1 MEEDRLSI
9 ESSEEGSITETTPLP
24 ANLAFIGRRITRV
37 PVKSNRLSF
46 LLIIGVGSYL
56 LGLFSLWVFGSI
68 LISAFMAVL
77 GTSLIIGSMHIE
89 ERARLRWGRV
99 G

>member
-1 MEEDRLSI
+1 MSI
-9 ESSEEGSITETTPLP
+9 ESPEESSTSKPSPLQGNP
-24 ANLAFIGRRITRV
+24 LFIGRRITRV
-37 PVKSNRLSF
+37 PVKSKRLSF
-46 LLIIGVGSYL
+46 LLIVGVGSYM
-56 LGLFSLWVFGSI
+56 LGLFSLWVFGTV

-77 GTSLIIGSMHIE
+77 GTCMIIGSMHIE